1 LGQDLLRRSNISR
14 SNTSWSYISR
24 DSISRYKKAFS
35 LCSGAAIVGVIA
47 SIAPVQAQDEIQP
60 QDQLQKPQETEVRE
74 FPQDLAAASDQE
86 LTFIAA
92 NWPQLSAL
100 QRRALLVETTRRMD
114 SKKRASSAPSGGRLS
129 ISVQRRYGLSQ
140 NGSVVISTRRVVK
153 VRPGGPSQNP
163 SQNQS
168 QSPSQQVVV
177 VPTPRSATPSS
188 ANARV
193 VNGKPVTRA
202 SFGEGFE
209 SRRAQEV
216 RVENVQEEPKPAP

>member
-1 LGQDLLRRSNISR
+1 MNLGQDLLRRSNISR
-14 SNTSWSYISR
+14 SNTSWLY
-24 DSISRYKKAFS
+24 ISRYKKAFS

-92 NWPQLSAL
+92 NWPQLSAI

-153 VRPGGPSQNP
+153 VRPGGPSQN
-163 SQNQS
+163 QS

-216 RVENVQEEPKPAP
+216 RVEKVQEEPKPAP

>member
-1 LGQDLLRRSNISR
+1 MLRRSNISR

-47 SIAPVQAQDEIQP
+47 SIAPVQAQDEIQL
-60 QDQLQKPQETEVRE
+60 QDQLQKPQEAEVRE

-92 NWPQLSAL
+92 NWPQLSAI

-153 VRPGGPSQNP
+153 VRPGGPSQN
-163 SQNQS
+163 QS

-216 RVENVQEEPKPAP
+216 RVEKVQEEPKPAP

>member
-47 SIAPVQAQDEIQP
+47 SIAPVQAQDEIQL
-60 QDQLQKPQETEVRE
+60 QDQLQKPQEAEVRE

-92 NWPQLSAL
+92 NWPQLSAI

-153 VRPGGPSQNP
+153 VRPGGPSQN
-163 SQNQS
+163 QS

-216 RVENVQEEPKPAP
+216 RVEKVQEEPKPAP

>member
-1 LGQDLLRRSNISR
+1 MNLGQDLLRRSNISR
-14 SNTSWSYISR
+14 SNTSWLY
-24 DSISRYKKAFS
+24 ISRYKKAFS

-47 SIAPVQAQDEIQP
+47 SIAPVQAQDEIQL
-60 QDQLQKPQETEVRE
+60 QDQLQKPQEAEVRE

-92 NWPQLSAL
+92 NWPQLSAI

-153 VRPGGPSQNP
+153 VRPGGPSQN
-163 SQNQS
+163 QS

-216 RVENVQEEPKPAP
+216 RVEKVQEEPKPAP

>member
-1 LGQDLLRRSNISR
+1 MNLGQDLLRRSNISR

-47 SIAPVQAQDEIQP
+47 SIAPVQAQDEIQL

-92 NWPQLSAL
+92 NWPQLSAI

-163 SQNQS
+163 SQ
-168 QSPSQQVVV
+168 SPSQQVVV

-216 RVENVQEEPKPAP
+216 RVEKVQEEPKPAP